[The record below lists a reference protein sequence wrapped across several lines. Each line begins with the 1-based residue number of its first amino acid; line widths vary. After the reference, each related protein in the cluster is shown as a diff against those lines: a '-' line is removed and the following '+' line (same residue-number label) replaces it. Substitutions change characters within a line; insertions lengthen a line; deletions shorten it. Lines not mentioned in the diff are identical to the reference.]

1 MWISDKWRDY
11 ELIDCSN
18 GEKLERWGNYT
29 LVRPDP
35 QAIWHTARRDR
46 RWQECDGRY
55 ARSHSGGGAWD
66 KHSLPASWQIS
77 YGDLRFNVKPMNFKH
92 TGIFP
97 EQAANWDFIMRK
109 IRSAGREISVLNLF
123 AYTGAATVAVM
134 PRLFDRAEASAHGR
148 RWLGAGLLGFALVL
162 LLYVLLW
169 PKRAGNVAEFDAHGV
184 ESAWTLF
191 GTMLGLLA
199 AWYADR
205 CWLHFD
211 TRAVWWAQALKLVL
225 GLALVMGVRVGLKA
239 ALAALFGEAPFAD
252 GVRYLCIALAG
263 GVLWPMTFG
272 FWSRLGRKRVSQP
285 HE

>member
-1 MWISDKWRDY
+1 ML
-11 ELIDCSN
+11 LIP
-18 GEKLERWGNYT
+18 
-29 LVRPDP
+29 RPWVIDP
-35 QAIWHTARRDR
+35 EFTIVETARAGATGYSFPSGHPQSAAGVLGMLALWVRDR
-46 RWQECDGRY
+46 VFTALCVLGILAVAFSRMYLGVHTPLDVGV
-55 ARSHSGGGAWD
+55 
-66 KHSLPASWQIS
+66 SL
-77 YGDLRFNVKPMNFKH
+77 L
-92 TGIFP
+92 
-97 EQAANWDFIMRK
+97 
-109 IRSAGREISVLNLF
+109 
-123 AYTGAATVAVM
+123 TGAATVAVM

-148 RWLGAGLLGFALVL
+148 RWLGAGLLGFARVL

-239 ALAALFGEAPFAD
+239 ALAALFGEAPFAA

-263 GVLWPMTFG
+263 GVLWPMTVG
-272 FWSRLGRKRVSQP
+272 FWSRLGRKRASQP
-285 HE
+285 H

>member
-1 MWISDKWRDY
+1 M
-11 ELIDCSN
+11 E
-18 GEKLERWGNYT
+18 
-29 LVRPDP
+29 
-35 QAIWHTARRDR
+35 TARAGATGYSFPSGHTQSAACVLGMLALWVRDR
-46 RWQECDGRY
+46 VFTALCVLGILAVAFSRMYLGVHTPLDVGV
-55 ARSHSGGGAWD
+55 
-66 KHSLPASWQIS
+66 SL
-77 YGDLRFNVKPMNFKH
+77 L
-92 TGIFP
+92 
-97 EQAANWDFIMRK
+97 
-109 IRSAGREISVLNLF
+109 
-123 AYTGAATVAVM
+123 TGAATVAVM

-225 GLALVMGVRVGLKA
+225 GLALVMGVRVGLKV